1 MLWADRKQTKHSV
14 SVSDSSDVVVSD
26 CCIQTNIHEGNQ
38 ASIELSG
45 MRFLPSFVSPNVAT
59 NNNFIR
65 IEKLKITFY
74 DIVSVPSRTKL
85 NPK

>member
-1 MLWADRKQTKHSV
+1 MLKDEHSSYDTRLKALRADKKQTKHSV

-45 MRFLPSFVSPNVAT
+45 MRF
-59 NNNFIR
+59 
-65 IEKLKITFY
+65 
-74 DIVSVPSRTKL
+74 
-85 NPK
+85 